1 MRSLSEILNELYA
14 ADPLLRNEPDLPVIV
29 EQLLAARPDIHI
41 DDAFRQ
47 RLQRELAEHAHQ
59 SQLESSSIISKRSFM
74 PMKWLIALPV
84 VAIAA
89 FFIVPKLQPGPT
101 PGTTGTPSTGVTK
114 TTAQAFGTLSKN
126 MLTPI
131 ALSTRESQAGVSNT
145 TATLDTSTTSAP
157 VDLIAKPDVL
167 TTYTYVYAGTDLQLT
182 G

>member
-1 MRSLSEILNELYA
+1 
-14 ADPLLRNEPDLPVIV
+14 
-29 EQLLAARPDIHI
+29 
-41 DDAFRQ
+41 
-47 RLQRELAEHAHQ
+47 
-59 SQLESSSIISKRSFM
+59 M